1 MTINNLL
8 KPLLSNHFRLNAFDY
23 LYLCIHGFSIVL
35 RPITFSAWFEEDF
48 FWRAYLIHCKWK
60 KKPIFNG
67 NGRGAWH
74 PLFLEII
81 DKDYTKRCKSCKSK
95 WNVSSRECKWNVN
108 VAKMSVI
115 TFHLALYSF
124 YHAHLSILPLNSTFQ
139 FSKKRLPSSKRGYM
153 KAFLMFFH
161 FAIRIKISQ
170 NLCNV
175 EWKTAIILLY
185 ESFE

>member
-1 MTINNLL
+1 MEKYEYVKKKCKINFNKPLALTINNSL

-108 VAKMSVI
+108 AVKMSVI
-115 TFHLALYSF
+115 RFIF
-124 YHAHLSILPLNSTFQ
+124 FLSCPPFNFTFQ
-139 FSKKRLPSSKRGYM
+139 FYLSI
-153 KAFLMFFH
+153 F
-161 FAIRIKISQ
+161 Q
-170 NLCNV
+170 
-175 EWKTAIILLY
+175 KTSTFI
-185 ESFE
+185 